1 MSQTGSVQPVGPH
14 HWLTCSHD
22 DQARKVSAIGASKT
36 RMATNSSPSMWV
48 YMRPGWVGIAF
59 ASGVGAGIGRL
70 LCLQLAKVALE
81 PVEAR
86 LPEPAVLLHPTG
98 HVVERCRLQAAG
110 APLGIASL
118 DDQTGV

>member
-36 RMATNSSPSMWV
+36 RMATNSSPSIWV
-48 YMRPGWVGIAF
+48 YMRPGWVGIDLV
-59 ASGVGAGIGRL
+59 SGVGAGIGRL
-70 LCLQLAKVALE
+70 LCLQIAEVLVE

-86 LPEPAVLLHPTG
+86 LPQPAVLLQPTR
-98 HVVERCRLQAAG
+98 HVMERRRLQ
-110 APLGIASL
+110 
-118 DDQTGV
+118 